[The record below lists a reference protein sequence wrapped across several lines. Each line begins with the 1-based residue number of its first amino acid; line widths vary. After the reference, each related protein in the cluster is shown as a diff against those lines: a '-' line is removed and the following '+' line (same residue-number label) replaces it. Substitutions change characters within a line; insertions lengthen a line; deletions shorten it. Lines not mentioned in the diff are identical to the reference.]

1 MSIVTLP
8 QQAMY
13 SSVGNGKADLYKVNK
28 VPHGTLA
35 HRWYHSDGMKMDRRI
50 NIYTP
55 AGYEQ
60 SGNRKYPACS
70 TCCMAWAVM
79 KTECTTFGRAAQI
92 LDNLIAQ
99 GKAEPMIVVM
109 PNGHAAMESSGT
121 G

>member
-1 MSIVTLP
+1 M
-8 QQAMY
+8 
-13 SSVGNGKADLYKVNK
+13 
-28 VPHGTLA
+28 A

-60 SGNRKYPACS
+60 SGDRKYPVLYLLHG
-70 TCCMAWAVM
+70 MGGDEDEW
-79 KTECTTFGRAAQI
+79 TTFGRAAQI

-109 PNGHAAMESSGT
+109 PNGHAAMELHRVRVVWDT
-121 G
+121 INLTI